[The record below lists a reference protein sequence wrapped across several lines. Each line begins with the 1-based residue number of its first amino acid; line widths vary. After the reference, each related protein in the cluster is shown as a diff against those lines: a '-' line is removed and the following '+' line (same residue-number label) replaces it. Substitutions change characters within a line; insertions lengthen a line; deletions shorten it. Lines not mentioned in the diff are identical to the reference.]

1 MNKYQKCGAQNLD
14 VKKITQI
21 LKIFKYED
29 SHGNYIKIIN
39 PNSRDRYRDIDIELF
54 DTTFIKTISLPVNN
68 EYTIDRID
76 ESTINLNTILL
87 FLKHKIIFLKKN
99 FTFSLNIKY
108 NVDNSRNEPI
118 DIKNDQNKKAFKYI
132 KYLIQELNNEKK
144 KINFNYKMYNIK
156 TIKKINLDQ
165 YFSIKIDIFD
175 I

>member
-1 MNKYQKCGAQNLD
+1 M
-14 VKKITQI
+14 
-21 LKIFKYED
+21 
-29 SHGNYIKIIN
+29 
-39 PNSRDRYRDIDIELF
+39 
-54 DTTFIKTISLPVNN
+54 
-68 EYTIDRID
+68 
-76 ESTINLNTILL
+76 
-87 FLKHKIIFLKKN
+87 
-99 FTFSLNIKY
+99 NIKY